1 MYYIDFQDDARE
13 DMKEIKLYYN
23 SIDIALFDSF
33 KYDLNQILDVISIF
47 PKTYQLIYKNI
58 RIAHLQRF
66 SYVVYYEIREQN
78 IFIHA
83 VSHTSQER
91 NTKL

>member
-1 MYYIDFQDDARE
+1 MYHIDFRNRAYE
-13 DMKEIKLYYN
+13 DIEKIESYYN
-23 SIDIALFDSF
+23 SIDTTLFDSF
-33 KYDLNQILDVISIF
+33 KYDINRILDVISIF

-78 IFIHA
+78 IVIHA
-83 VSHTSQER
+83 ISHTSQER